1 MYFSIE
7 KILEEQVKKISVLAL
22 IVLAVSFA
30 ACKKKGVS
38 DEVLETRYLQYRANA
53 YKEKELNKKDN
64 WLATLEKGEAVGLLE
79 EFDGI
84 DNNGKPAKI
93 AKIKLSDDSVGY
105 TKSAWLVK
113 KVYAIFQ
120 KDVKVY
126 NRNNEGSGLMGKAA
140 MGSIAAMTEEKGGW
154 IKAYVILENGKTRE
168 GWLKDGFSD
177 STDHVT
183 DAVAFE
189 KGSALYASSDA
200 KSKEEGETI
209 LKELASKASFLSSA
223 ASDKLGLAG
232 KAADSSDEGWQETTE
247 TTESAE

>member
-1 MYFSIE
+1 M
-7 KILEEQVKKISVLAL
+7 KKVSVLAL

-30 ACKKKGVS
+30 ACKKKTAS
-38 DEVLETRYLQYRANA
+38 EEVLETRYLQYRASA

-64 WLATLEKGEAVGLLE
+64 WLALLEKGEAVGLLE

-93 AKIKLSDDSVGY
+93 AKIRLSDDTEGY

-126 NRNNEGSGLMGKAA
+126 NRNNEGSGIIGKAA
-140 MGSIAAMTEEKGGW
+140 MGSIAAMTDEKGGW
-154 IKAYVILENGKTRE
+154 IKAYVILDNGKTRE

-177 STDHVT
+177 SVDHIS

-189 KGSALYASSDA
+189 KGVALYTSNDA
-200 KSKEEGETI
+200 KSKEEGENI
-209 LKELASKASFLSSA
+209 LKELSSKSSFLSSA
-223 ASDKLGLAG
+223 ASDKLGVAE
-232 KAADSSDEGWQETTE
+232 KPAENSDEGWKE

>member
-1 MYFSIE
+1 M
-7 KILEEQVKKISVLAL
+7 KKISVLAL
-22 IVLAVSFA
+22 VIMAVSFA

-38 DEVLETRYLQYRANA
+38 DEVLETRYLQYKASA
-53 YKEKELNKKDN
+53 YKDKELNKKEN
-64 WLATLEKGEAVGLLE
+64 WLAVLEKGEAVGLLE
-79 EFDGI
+79 EVDGL

-93 AKIKLSDDSVGY
+93 AKIKLSDDTVAY

-126 NRNNEGSGLMGKAA
+126 NRNNEGSGLIGKAA

-154 IKAYVILENGKTRE
+154 IKAFVILENGKTRE

-177 STDHVT
+177 SVDHVS

-189 KGSALYASSDA
+189 KGAALYASSDA
-200 KSKEEGETI
+200 KSKEEGESI
-209 LKELASKASFLSSA
+209 LKELASKASFLSSS
-223 ASDKLGLAG
+223 ASEKLGVSG

-247 TTESAE
+247 SAE